1 MVVPVATHTM
11 LQQPNRPLWACPGS
25 RNLSRLTVLPKPQ
38 RQGKRTSGLSV
49 SSSAIADPAA
59 LEVLSFDGEARG
71 SERLALKIADP
82 FTAKGLV
89 HRCVVTE
96 KQNARRG
103 TASTLTRAEV
113 RGGGK
118 KPYAQKGTGNARI
131 GSRRTPL
138 RPGGGVSFGPK
149 PTDWTIKINK
159 KERRLAVATALQS
172 AAPDI
177 KVIEDVQGFVTDA
190 KTRVMAQALLKWGV
204 TPGSHAL
211 LIVNEMTQS
220 LLLSSRNIPT
230 LKLTS
235 ADRLIVSDILRADKV
250 IIESSAL
257 QYIQDFLGKETS
269 SVTPDNENE
278 A

>member
-1 MVVPVATHTM
+1 MFRQAHLPLLSVGGLRNVAT
-11 LQQPNRPLWACPGS
+11 A
-25 RNLSRLTVLPKPQ
+25 LPRARCQ
-38 RQGKRTSGLSV
+38 RRQRKERVALSV
-49 SSSAIADPAA
+49 SASSIAEPAD
-59 LEVLSFDGEARG
+59 LDVISFTGEAVG
-71 SERLALKIADP
+71 SQRLALKVADS

-89 HRCVVTE
+89 HRCLVTE

-138 RPGGGVSFGPK
+138 RPGGGVTFGPK

-172 AAPDI
+172 AAGDI
-177 KVIEDVQGFVTDA
+177 KVIEDIKGFISDA
-190 KTRVMAQALLKWGV
+190 KTRVMSQALRRWGV
-204 TPGSHAL
+204 PAGSHAL
-211 LIVNEMTQS
+211 LIVNEMTEPV
-220 LLLSSRNIPT
+220 LLSSRNIPT
-230 LKLTS
+230 LKTTA
-235 ADRLIVSDILRADKV
+235 ADRLIVSDILRADCIV
-250 IIESSAL
+250 MEASAL
-257 QYIQDFLGKETS
+257 QYIQDFLGKES
-269 SVTPDNENE
+269 NDD